1 MTFDGGTNHTKTEIL
16 FLFAK
21 KTSKLSRPSHRFSS
35 SAIRASTKTGN
46 VYCCCCCCALFL
58 SLFALVKRL
67 MRRCMFLLLH
77 GFCCR
82 CYSDNLFLA
91 WNWHWNE
98 CISQFAL
105 KVCPFCV
112 CVCGVL
118 SVSFSVIPAYCEWR
132 SIDGVSFI
140 RPLERSIE
148 LEGEKMDF
156 SLHFIWRILFSV
168 IKH

>member
-112 CVCGVL
+112 CVWCPFGVFL
-118 SVSFSVIPAYCEWR
+118 CYSSLLWVKIYWRGFFYTSVRTVDRIRRGKNGFFPSFHLK
-132 SIDGVSFI
+132 D
-140 RPLERSIE
+140 
-148 LEGEKMDF
+148 
-156 SLHFIWRILFSV
+156 SLLGH
-168 IKH
+168 